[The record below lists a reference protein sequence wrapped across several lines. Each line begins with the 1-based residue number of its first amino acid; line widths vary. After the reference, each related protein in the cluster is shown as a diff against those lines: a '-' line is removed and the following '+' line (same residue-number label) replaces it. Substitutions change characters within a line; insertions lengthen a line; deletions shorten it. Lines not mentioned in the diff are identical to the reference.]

1 MGLRKTD
8 GMATMTVDEWKRKQ
22 ARKVLRQ
29 RIVIWAAYGI
39 LAFFAVAVTI
49 YFLFRMRIIRWLC
62 HEQTCI

>member
-8 GMATMTVDEWKRKQ
+8 GMAMITVDEWKIRQ

-29 RIVIWAAYGI
+29 RIVIWSAYGI

-49 YFLFRMRIIRWLC
+49 YFLFRMRVIRW
-62 HEQTCI
+62 

>member
-8 GMATMTVDEWKRKQ
+8 GMATITVDEWKMQQ

-29 RIVIWAAYGI
+29 RIVIWSAYGI

-49 YFLFRMRIIRWLC
+49 YFLFRMRVIRW
-62 HEQTCI
+62 

>member
-8 GMATMTVDEWKRKQ
+8 GMETMTVDEWKMRQ

-29 RIVIWAAYGI
+29 RIVIWSAYGI

-49 YFLFRMRIIRWLC
+49 YFLFRMRVIRW
-62 HEQTCI
+62 

>member
-22 ARKVLRQ
+22 AGKVLRQ

-39 LAFFAVAVTI
+39 LVFFAVAVTI
-49 YFLFRMRIIRWLC
+49 YFLFRMRVIRW
-62 HEQTCI
+62 

>member
-49 YFLFRMRIIRWLC
+49 YFLFRMRIIRW
-62 HEQTCI
+62 